1 MMPEHT
7 FMMLFDDNASEML
20 KGMMVH
26 GMSARYPSCSFEA
39 GEAPNP
45 SLEDAIIPIC
55 GVASAGDG
63 AGSWFKPVPN
73 KFRAA
78 VTEAFSGM
86 LREAREA
93 KPS

>member
-1 MMPEHT
+1 MAEHT
-7 FMMLFDDNASEML
+7 FMMLFDDNGSEML
-20 KGMMVH
+20 KSIMVD
-26 GMSARYPSCSFEA
+26 GMSSRYPSCSFEA

-45 SLEDAIIPIC
+45 SLEVAIIPIC

-63 AGSWFKPVPN
+63 AGSWFKPVPA

-78 VTEAFSGM
+78 VTETFSDM

>member
-1 MMPEHT
+1 MMAEHL
-7 FMMLFDDNASEML
+7 FMMLFDNASDML
-20 KGMMVH
+20 KGIMVD
-26 GMSARYPSCSFEA
+26 GMSSRYPSCSFEA

-45 SLEDAIIPIC
+45 SLEDSIIPIC
-55 GVASAGDG
+55 GVASADDG
-63 AGSWFKPVPN
+63 EGSWFKPVPD

-78 VTEAFSGM
+78 VTEAFADM